1 MDSRPMMTLEG
12 QRSSALQEAPKMTF
26 SVELSM
32 ADSTVDG
39 NLTLKDTTDSLLS
52 VIDDQTPLELKNKSS
67 LEKINQIVPVLMS
80 KDGPCLRISNLLT
93 KEKTKKCIKHKTN
106 SAQISSPKHDM
117 NGFFHESD
125 LQLYSEAGVS
135 CFLTSSD
142 SSVTNDLDVHPS
154 NISSTSPFSCLTVRS
169 ISDPAHYFASSP
181 LGPPHL
187 EHPHSAHLP
196 VSKGTDLPRIIKHK
210 PSSITFADYDSFLGL
225 IQNAQAIESSDAC
238 ESSSEDEGRGDE
250 VFPECKEFLPGSR
263 RNRGGLEKQKVK
275 GTCGQ
280 ASGEESSSTNLPP
293 TSTSS
298 YEAEEESSSTR
309 VRMQ

>member
-1 MDSRPMMTLEG
+1 MMTLEG
-12 QRSSALQEAPKMTF
+12 QRSSALQEVPKMTF

-39 NLTLKDTTDSLLS
+39 NLTLKDNSDSLLS
-52 VIDDQTPLELKNKSS
+52 VIDDQTPLELKNTSS
-67 LEKINQIVPVLMS
+67 LEKINQIVPVLMD

-93 KEKTKKCIKHKTN
+93 KEKTKKCIKHKAN
-106 SAQISSPKHDM
+106 SAPISSPKYDM
-117 NGFFHESD
+117 NGIFHESD
-125 LQLYSEAGVS
+125 PQLYS
-135 CFLTSSD
+135 
-142 SSVTNDLDVHPS
+142 
-154 NISSTSPFSCLTVRS
+154 I
-169 ISDPAHYFASSP
+169 ASSP
-181 LGPPHL
+181 LGPSHL
-187 EHPHSAHLP
+187 EHPHSAPLP
-196 VSKGTDLPRIIKHK
+196 VSKGADLPRIIKHK

-225 IQNAQAIESSDAC
+225 IQNARANESSDAC
-238 ESSSEDEGRGDE
+238 ETSSEDEGRGDE

-263 RNRGGLEKQKVK
+263 RNRGGLEKQKRK

-298 YEAEEESSSTR
+298 YEAEEDSSSAE